1 MFRPDRVHGA
11 PAKGATARTGKIRVV
26 LRITLALGVVAA
38 AIVAYWPA
46 LQGGLLWDD
55 DGHVTAPVL
64 RSWAGLGRIWSEPG
78 ATQQYYP
85 VLHSAFWLEHRIWRD
100 AVPGY
105 HLANLAQHLLAGG
118 LFALVLRR
126 LGVPGAWLAA
136 AIFVL
141 HPVHVESVA
150 WISEQKNTLSLV
162 FHLGAA
168 LAYLRFHDGR
178 RARDYWLASALFVLA
193 LLTKSVTATLP
204 AALLVVLWW
213 RQGRLSWRTDVGPLL
228 PWFALG
234 VIAGAFTAWVER
246 HLIGAAGAAFDLSGM
261 QRGLLAGRALWFYL
275 GHLVW
280 PQDLA
285 FMYPRWTI
293 DPRVSW
299 QWIPLAGLAA
309 LTAFLWRRRTTSRAP
324 LAALLV
330 FAGSLFPVLG
340 FFNVYPFRYSFVA
353 DHFQYLPNLALIA
366 LFAAG
371 GAIVMRPWRLA
382 PRLALSFGLLAGLAV
397 LTAQQTPMY
406 RDSEALYRATL
417 LRNPASWMAH
427 NNLGLL
433 LSARGEKR
441 DALLHFRQA
450 VRLKPD
456 YFDGHNNLGL
466 TLTQIGRPAEGLP
479 HSEQA
484 VRLNPTAAQA
494 RNNLG
499 IALAA
504 CGRTRDAVA
513 AFRAAV
519 HFMPHSPNIHENLAK
534 ALRLAGQNDEAAA
547 AAENAARL
555 REAMARET
563 GK

>member
-1 MFRPDRVHGA
+1 MSPPDRAHGA
-11 PAKGATARTGKIRVV
+11 PAPGVSIPNGK
-26 LRITLALGVVAA
+26 TPALPRAGAA
-38 AIVAYWPA
+38 AVIVLLAVVAYWPA
-46 LQGGLLWDD
+46 LHGGMLWDD
-55 DGHVTAPVL
+55 DGHVTARVL
-64 RSWAGLGRIWSEPG
+64 RSWAGLGRIWTEPG

-85 VLHSAFWLEHRIWRD
+85 VLHSAFWFEHRVWGD
-100 AVPGY
+100 AVLGY
-105 HLANLAQHLLAGG
+105 HLANLAQHLLAAG
-118 LFALVLRR
+118 LLALVLRR
-126 LGVPGAWLAA
+126 LAVPGAWLAA

-141 HPVHVESVA
+141 HPVHAESVA

-162 FHLGAA
+162 FYLGAA

-178 RARDYWLASALFVLA
+178 RARDYWLASGLFVLA

-213 RQGRLSWRTDVGPLL
+213 RQGRLSWRHDVGPLV

-234 VIAGAFTAWVER
+234 VLAGAFTAWVER
-246 HLIGAAGAAFDLSGM
+246 HLIGAAGAAFELGWG
-261 QRGLLAGRALWFYL
+261 QRALLASRAIWFYI
-275 GHLVW
+275 GHLAW

-309 LTAFLWRRRTTSRAP
+309 LAAFLGRSRTLSRAP
-324 LAALLV
+324 LAAFLV
-330 FAGSLFPVLG
+330 FAGSLVPVLG

-371 GAIVMRPWRLA
+371 GAIVTRSWPIA
-382 PRLALSFGLLAGLAV
+382 PRIALGAGLLAGLAV
-397 LTAQQTPMY
+397 LTARQTPPY

-417 LRNPASWMAH
+417 HRNPASWMAH

-479 HSEQA
+479 HSEEA
-484 VRLNPTAAQA
+484 VRLNPAAAQA

-504 CGRTRDAVA
+504 CGRTRDAVG

-519 HFMPHSPNIHENLAK
+519 RFMPHSPNIHENLAK
-534 ALRLAGQNDEAAA
+534 ALRLAGRNTEAAA
-547 AAENAARL
+547 AAEQAARL
-555 REAMARET
+555 RAAMVHESA
-563 GK
+563 K